1 MNFEDDDHGRE
12 RKPRLPGCYSLSIGG
27 PKSGGIGNSGPS
39 SSNQE
44 TDTNSQDITG
54 AAGSINTATNLN
66 LEGGTNTLTLT
77 DHGAVSGSLQLA
89 LKGIE
94 GAQQTT
100 QTALASTGG
109 LLEGA
114 LKRSGEQS
122 AAFTDTIKDIKT
134 SDVRVLVVAG
144 LAVVGLGAVMLFK
157 GKA

>member
-1 MNFEDDDHGRE
+1 MWAWVCPATAGAFILH
-12 RKPRLPGCYSLSIGG
+12 IGG
-27 PKSGGIGNSGPS
+27 PESGGIGNSGPS
-39 SSNQE
+39 TSSQTTE
-44 TDTNSQDITG
+44 TVGLEIIGGD
-54 AAGSINTATNLN
+54 GSINTATSLDIR
-66 LEGGTNTLTLT
+66 GGTNSLTLT
-77 DHGAVSGSLQLA
+77 DHGAVQGSLQLA

-157 GKA
+157 GKG